1 MVAGELNLWYVGQ
14 TTDFAR
20 NQAGIEG
27 LKSNPEMLS
36 VSYSH

>member
-1 MVAGELNLWYVGQ
+1 MVVGKLTLWYVGQ

-20 NQAGIEG
+20 NQARIEG

-36 VSYSH
+36 VSFSH

>member
-1 MVAGELNLWYVGQ
+1 VVIGKLNLWYVGQ

-20 NQAGIEG
+20 NQARIEK

-36 VSYSH
+36 ISCFH